1 MTRAARIR
9 NRIERQNGYDADED
23 EDDADVPKDFLEGWS
38 STMAQHAEEEEGAA
52 TAEAP
57 GLFRRRLAGLVVIN
71 GAMVGRMDGGEA
83 TKNDDGIMRKNPGTY
98 FSRTSRC

>member
-9 NRIERQNGYDADED
+9 NRIDRQNGYDADWD
-23 EDDADVPKDFLEGWS
+23 EDDGDVPTDFLEGWS
-38 STMAQHAEEEEGAA
+38 STMAQHAEEEGKATA

-71 GAMVGRMDGGEA
+71 GAMVDCRMEQA
-83 TKNDDGIMRKNPGTY
+83 TRKTRRVNVCRRK
-98 FSRTSRC
+98 FLAHISVE